1 VHSLSLAATLE
12 WDQTEANLEM
22 TPEQEEIRATFTV
35 TNNGDETVRISR
47 IKTSCGCTG
56 SVVDRKIL
64 EPGESTGIT
73 GTFNKGKRQGLNR
86 NRLEVFIDG
95 QAESVATLFMN
106 VQIPTLIEVMPRII
120 YWNQRSAKTPR
131 RIAVNLDGRY
141 LDEILRI
148 DYDQTK
154 LEIIEKED
162 PQGQATVLLEIAPKS
177 YEASYR
183 GSITVYGQG
192 PDGRTGEARIH
203 AFVQP

>member
-1 VHSLSLAATLE
+1 
-12 WDQTEANLEM
+12 M
-22 TPEQEEIRATFTV
+22 TPDQEEIRATFTV
-35 TNNGDETVRISR
+35 TNNGDEAIRISR

-73 GTFNKGKRQGLNR
+73 GSFNKGKRQGLNR

-106 VQIPTLIEVMPRII
+106 VQIPTLIEAMPRIV
-120 YWNQRSAKTPR
+120 YWNNRASKSPRS
-131 RIAVNLDGRY
+131 IAVTLDKRY

-148 DYDQTK
+148 DYDRTS
-154 LEIIEKED
+154 LSIVEKED
-162 PQGQATVLLEIAPKS
+162 PKGEATRILEITPKS
-177 YEASYR
+177 YENSYR
-183 GSITVYGQG
+183 GAITVYAQG
-192 PDGRTGEARIH
+192 AEGRTAEARIH